1 MAILKS
7 KDIIKMNEKEMNSKI
22 DELKIELIKARIN
35 VKKGGGAKSNIR
47 EIKRTIAKLL
57 TFKNKIKYAPVKE
70 AVKGAKK

>member
-7 KDIIKMNEKEMNSKI
+7 KEIAKMNEKDINVKI
-22 DELKIELIKARIN
+22 DELKIELIKARVN

-57 TFKNKIKYAPVKE
+57 TFRNKIKKAPVKE
-70 AVKGAKK
+70 AKKEAKK